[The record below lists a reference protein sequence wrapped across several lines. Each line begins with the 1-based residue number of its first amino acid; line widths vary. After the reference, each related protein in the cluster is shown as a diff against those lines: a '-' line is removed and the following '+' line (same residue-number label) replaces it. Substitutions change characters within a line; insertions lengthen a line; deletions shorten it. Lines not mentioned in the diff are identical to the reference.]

1 MDIIH
6 LLPDNVANQIAAGEV
21 IQRPSSCLKELA
33 ENALD
38 AKADKI
44 QVIVQDAGRTL
55 LQVIDNG
62 VGMSETDVRMAFE
75 RHATSK
81 ISKASD
87 LFSLKTMGF
96 RGEALASIC
105 AIAQVEVTTRR
116 EQDQLGT
123 RLEIDGSKVQEQES
137 VQCPVGT
144 NIKVK
149 NLFYNVPVRRKFLK
163 SDQTEFRNILN
174 EFYRIALVY
183 PKVAFVLVHN
193 DELILELNA
202 GTEKQRIEAIFG
214 KSSRNAYTANFVEI
228 AADTEIVS
236 IRGFI
241 GKPEFASK
249 NHQQYFFVNGRYM
262 RHPYFHKA
270 VLNAYSGMLQQ
281 DTNPSYFIY
290 FEVNPDTI
298 DVNIHPTKT
307 EIKFADDQLVFQI
320 LLATVRESLGK
331 FNIAPSLD
339 FDVSGKIEMPIL
351 DSSSIMSKPV
361 CTRNVD
367 YNPFKQ
373 SNNVAS
379 SNWQTLYSKSDD
391 YPEQI
396 ISEVPK
402 QTAIY
407 EDEIWWN
414 SPIQYVD
421 KYICVASSIGLLVID
436 QHRAHQAIL
445 YHQYIQQI
453 LDERVI
459 SQQLLFP
466 EIWELNAENMMIV
479 MDALDEL
486 HSVGFDLSQ
495 FSKTSFSI
503 NGIPPNVEAA
513 NAKDVLQE
521 ILNQLQDS
529 AKLKDIWREQI
540 AKQLALHTAIPY
552 GKHLTEDEMQDIISR
567 LFKLSTY
574 RYTPEGK
581 KIIYVLSEDE
591 IGKNLLA

>member
-249 NHQQYFFVNGRYM
+249 NHQQYFFVNGRYT

-421 KYICVASSIGLLVID
+421 KYICVASSIHSTNIRRTSHLS
-436 QHRAHQAIL
+436 AIT
-445 YHQYIQQI
+445 
-453 LDERVI
+453 
-459 SQQLLFP
+459 FP
-466 EIWELNAENMMIV
+466 
-479 MDALDEL
+479 
-486 HSVGFDLSQ
+486 
-495 FSKTSFSI
+495 
-503 NGIPPNVEAA
+503 
-513 NAKDVLQE
+513 
-521 ILNQLQDS
+521 
-529 AKLKDIWREQI
+529 
-540 AKQLALHTAIPY
+540 
-552 GKHLTEDEMQDIISR
+552 
-567 LFKLSTY
+567 
-574 RYTPEGK
+574 
-581 KIIYVLSEDE
+581 
-591 IGKNLLA
+591 